1 MLSIKDLAGLQDA
14 ARDVPRQLEELL
26 DRSQMAGPLSLEAI
40 VNAVQNSPMIYEMA
54 RDMVAMRRMSTY

>member
-40 VNAVQNSPMIYEMA
+40 VNAVQNSPMISEMA